1 MKTPAIILVLLTL
14 LLSGCVTVP
23 PKDYTAF
30 RQHQPKS
37 ILVLPPQNLATD
49 INAGYSVLTTTTRPL
64 SELGYYVFPV
74 VMVDQL
80 LKENGLPTAAE
91 MHQAPLDK
99 LHEVFGADAV
109 LYITVEKYGTKY
121 MVISSNTFVQAR
133 AKLVD
138 CQTGTVIWEDKVF
151 TQLGNN
157 SSSDPIAMLVGAL
170 VDQVVNKMTD
180 QAHNCAYVA
189 SATLLA
195 NPTSGLLKG
204 PRHPEFGK
212 PAGK

>member
-1 MKTPAIILVLLTL
+1 MKKPAIILALLMLLLT
-14 LLSGCVTVP
+14 GCVTVP
-23 PKDYTAF
+23 PKDYTVF

-37 ILVLPPQNLATD
+37 ILVLPPQNMSTD

-80 LKENGLPTAAE
+80 LKENGLPTASE

-99 LHEVFGADAV
+99 LHEVFGTDAV

-121 MVISSNTFVQAR
+121 MVISSSTFVQAR
-133 AKLVD
+133 GKLVD
-138 CQTGTVIWEDKVF
+138 CRTGTVLWEDQVV
-151 TQLGNN
+151 TQLGGN
-157 SSSDPIAMLVGAL
+157 SSSDPIAALVGAL

-180 QAHNCAYVA
+180 QAHNCAYLA
-189 SATLLA
+189 SSLLLA
-195 NPTSGLLKG
+195 NPNTGLLKG

-212 PAGK
+212 PASK